1 MTAVESEQLATRIGE
16 SIRKRRKEAR
26 LTLTQ
31 VARRAEISVSHLSN
45 IENGLSI
52 ASLPLLAKVASA
64 LRVSLAELTRDQD
77 RLVVRSSKLPG
88 PQEGWRELS
97 HPSLQTRIMAG
108 SFDCGDTLHF
118 PLPLSGRDCFVTIL
132 RGSVIVTVDGTQYA
146 LHQADAIDARSAL
159 SVGMHIKKDAEILC
173 STTPSS

>member
-1 MTAVESEQLATRIGE
+1 MESQHLASRIGE
-16 SIRKRRKEAR
+16 SIRKRRKNAR

-31 VARRAEISVSHLSN
+31 VARRADISVSHLSN

-64 LRVSLAELTRDQD
+64 LSISLAELTRDQD
-77 RLVVRSSKLPG
+77 RLVVQSSRLPE

-97 HPSLQTRIMAG
+97 HPSLETRIMAG
-108 SFDCGDTLHF
+108 SFDKGDTLSF
-118 PLPLSGRDCFVTIL
+118 PLPLSGRDCFLTIL
-132 RGSVIVTVDGTQYA
+132 RGSAIITVDGTQYS
-146 LHQADAIDARSAL
+146 LNKADAIDARSAL
-159 SVGMHIKKDAEILC
+159 NVSMQIKRDAQILC